1 MSNHKPLV
9 SVIVPAYNHEK
20 FVGECIESIIK
31 QTYEN
36 IELIIVND
44 GSKDNTSQVVK
55 KYENKCKERF
65 NRFIFIDKKNE
76 GICKTLN
83 RGIKES
89 SGEYLCFLA
98 SDDLMLDGCINDLVN
113 YFSNNKDVE
122 RIISNF
128 YIYYYNMDKKEL
140 CYKEEPKWVSY
151 MNLDRKKFYIE
162 NLFQNQITV
171 FGMYRKCVIDKVG
184 LFDESLL
191 IEDWDMNLRLI
202 NKNVKLGYIS
212 QPLYYYRIH
221 GNNTSNNIS
230 NYKFMLEGCLQIIN
244 KVEKD
249 SSIIFKDKKKLI
261 NKAKSNR
268 YIGTAIILKNAK
280 SDKYKIYVRKAIK
293 QYPFNIKIYKFLI
306 KNLVKDILGPNL
318 TQKFKDKMFKTK

>member
-55 KYENKCKERF
+55 KYENKCKQRF

-89 SGEYLCFLA
+89 SGKYICFLA
-98 SDDLMLDGCINDLVN
+98 SDDLMLNSCINDLVN
-113 YFSNNKDVE
+113 YYINNSVE
-122 RIISNF
+122 RIICNF
-128 YIYYYNMDKKEL
+128 YLYHYNINTKELYYNEN
-140 CYKEEPKWVSY
+140 PKWVNY
-151 MNLDRKKFYIE
+151 MNLNRQKFYIE
-162 NLFQNQITV
+162 NLLQNQITT
-171 FGMYRKCVIDKVG
+171 FGMYCRTVFDKVG

-202 NKNVKLGYIS
+202 NKDIKLGYVS
-212 QPLYYYRIH
+212 KPLYYYRKH
-221 GNNTSNNIS
+221 SKNIS
-230 NYKFMLEGCLQIIN
+230 SNINSYKFMLKGCLQIIR
-244 KVEKD
+244 KVENDD
-249 SSIIFKDKKKLI
+249 SITFRNKEKVIS
-261 NKAKSNR
+261 KAKSNK
-268 YIGTAIILKNAK
+268 YIGAAIFLK
-280 SDKYKIYVRKAIK
+280 KI
-293 QYPFNIKIYKFLI
+293 
-306 KNLVKDILGPNL
+306 KDIHY
-318 TQKFKDKMFKTK
+318 K